1 MYAIP
6 LKSSEKVPYVWW
18 RDVFSSEELDK
29 LQEAAAKAT
38 QEARV
43 GGEIVETS
51 IRRSKVKFIFPDKEW
66 NWVFKKLADLVARV
80 NLDYYGFDIT
90 GFEEGIQL
98 TSYEATDSG
107 TYGWHQDFG
116 GNGSPRKLSLVLQLS
131 DPLEYEGG
139 GLELLVSKNPITVE
153 KERGLITIFP
163 SWTLHQVAPVTEGT
177 RQSLV
182 VWISGPEFK

>member
-1 MYAIP
+1 MYLI
-6 LKSSEKVPYVWW
+6 SSRAREKVPYVWW

-38 QEARV
+38 QEAMV
-43 GGEIVETS
+43 AGDVVETS
-51 IRRSKVKFIFPDKEW
+51 IRRSKVKFITPSEEW
-66 NWVFKKLADLVARV
+66 NWVFKRLADLVARV

-90 GFEEGIQL
+90 GFDEGLQL
-98 TSYEATDSG
+98 TTYESTDVG
-107 TYGWHQDFG
+107 AYGWHQDFG

-139 GLELLVSKNPITVE
+139 GLELLRSKNPIAVE

-163 SWTLHQVAPVTEGT
+163 SWTLHQVSPVTEGT

-182 VWISGPEFK
+182 AWISGPDFK